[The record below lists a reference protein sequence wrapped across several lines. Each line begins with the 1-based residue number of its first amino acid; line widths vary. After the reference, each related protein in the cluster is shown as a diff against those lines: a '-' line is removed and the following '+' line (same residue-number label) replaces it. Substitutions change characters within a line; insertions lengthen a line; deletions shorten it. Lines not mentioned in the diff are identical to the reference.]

1 MALSPYNSPVDPAMY
16 STIAFFLMIA
26 GLGSSAYFF
35 VEVAINA
42 FRARNKPFLKQV
54 TKSKNVRSLSKDF
67 SLAMISAVFMG
78 LGMMFT
84 MLTVGIYV

>member
-1 MALSPYNSPVDPAMY
+1 MALSPYNSPIDPSLY
-16 STIAFFLMIA
+16 STLAFFLMIA

-35 VEVAINA
+35 VE
-42 FRARNKPFLKQV
+42 QV

-67 SLAMISAVFMG
+67 SLALVSAIFMG

>member
-1 MALSPYNSPVDPAMY
+1 MLN
-16 STIAFFLMIA
+16 FKQEF
-26 GLGSSAYFF
+26 
-35 VEVAINA
+35 
-42 FRARNKPFLKQV
+42 KHFLKQV

>member
-1 MALSPYNSPVDPAMY
+1 MTFSPYNSPVDPAMY

-35 VEVAINA
+35 VE
-42 FRARNKPFLKQV
+42 QV
-54 TKSKNVRSLSKDF
+54 TKSKNVRSLSRDF